1 MISLLGSLAH
11 FRKAP
16 KLEPKTL
23 LVDGE
28 DVPLTFKRNARCKR
42 MVLRLSPD
50 GAGVVMTLSPRTS
63 VAEALRFAETSKSW
77 IAQTM
82 AKRSPRVAFADCNQI
97 LFQGQVCTI
106 KATGGRRGLV
116 TYSSEESVIYV
127 PGEVAHLPR
136 RLGDWL
142 KVQAKT
148 KLQEV
153 SQIYAAAMQ
162 TKFQKLTIRD
172 QKSRWGSCSA
182 TGELSYSWRLILA
195 PPHVL
200 DYVAAHEVAHLKEMN
215 HGPRFWRLVICH
227 CLDAKQA
234 RNWLRTHGKELHRY
248 GSNAS

>member
-16 KLEPKTL
+16 RPEPKTL
-23 LVDGE
+23 VVDGIA
-28 DVPLTFKRNARCKR
+28 VPLTFKRNTRCKR
-42 MVLRLSPD
+42 MVLRLTPD

-63 VAEALRFAETSKSW
+63 VAEALRFAETSKPW

-82 AKRSPRVAFADCNQI
+82 AKRSPMVTFADGNQI

-116 TYSSEESVIYV
+116 TYSPEESIIYV

-142 KVQAKT
+142 KIQAKA
-148 KLQEV
+148 KLQEI
-153 SQIYAAAMQ
+153 SQIYATAMQ

-195 PPHVL
+195 PPDVL

-215 HGPRFWRLVICH
+215 HGPRFWRLVISH
-227 CLDAKQA
+227 CTGAKQA

-248 GSNAS
+248 GSHAS